1 MSSPIFQQFQQRPN
15 LFTMLSQL
23 KQDPVA
29 MLSTKYNVPQGMTD
43 PNEILQHL
51 LTTGQVSQDRVNK
64 IMQMR
69 NDPRFQQFMR

>member
-15 LFTMLSQL
+15 MLTTLSQL

-51 LTTGQVSQDRVNK
+51 LTTGQVTQDQVNR

-69 NDPRFQQFMR
+69 NDPRLQQFMR

>member
-23 KQDPVA
+23 KQNPVA
-29 MLSTKYNVPQGMTD
+29 LLSAKYNVPQGMTD

-51 LTTGQVSQDRVNK
+51 LTTGQVTQDQVNR
-64 IMQMR
+64 IMQMQ
-69 NDPRFQQFMR
+69 NFMR

>member
-15 LFTMLSQL
+15 MLTILSQL

-43 PNEILQHL
+43 PNAILQHL
-51 LTTGQVSQDRVNK
+51 LTTGQVSQDQVNK

-69 NDPRFQQFMR
+69 NDPRFHQFMR

>member
-1 MSSPIFQQFQQRPN
+1 
-15 LFTMLSQL
+15 
-23 KQDPVA
+23 

-51 LTTGQVSQDRVNK
+51 LTTGQVSQDQVNK

>member
-15 LFTMLSQL
+15 MFTMLSQL

-29 MLSTKYNVPQGMTD
+29 MLSQRFNVPQGMTD

-51 LTTGQVSQDRVNK
+51 LTTGQVSQDQVNRL
-64 IMQMR
+64 MQMR
-69 NDPRFQQFMR
+69 QFMR

>member
-15 LFTMLSQL
+15 MLAMLSQL

-29 MLSTKYNVPQGMTD
+29 MLSTKYSVPQGMTN

-51 LTTGQVSQDRVNK
+51 LTTGQVTQDQVNK
-64 IMQMR
+64 IMQM
-69 NDPRFQQFMR
+69 QQFMR

>member
-23 KQDPVA
+23 KQNPVA
-29 MLSTKYNVPQGMTD
+29 LLSAKYNVPQGMTD

-51 LTTGQVSQDRVNK
+51 LTTGQVTQDQVNQ
-64 IMQMR
+64 IMQMQ
-69 NDPRFQQFMR
+69 NFMR

>member
-1 MSSPIFQQFQQRPN
+1 MSSPIFQQFQQKPD
-15 LFTMLSQL
+15 FMTMLAQL
-23 KQDPVA
+23 KQNPTA
-29 MLSTKYNVPQGMTD
+29 MLASRYNVPQGMTD

-51 LTTGQVSQDRVNK
+51 LSTGQVSQGQVNQ

>member
-15 LFTMLSQL
+15 MLIMLSQL

-29 MLSTKYNVPQGMTD
+29 MLSTKYSVPQGMTN

-51 LTTGQVSQDRVNK
+51 LTTGQVTQDQVNR
-64 IMQMR
+64 IMQMQ
-69 NDPRFQQFMR
+69 NFMR

>member
-15 LFTMLSQL
+15 MLTMLSQL

-29 MLSTKYNVPQGMTD
+29 MLSTKYSVPKGMTN

-51 LTTGQVSQDRVNK
+51 LTTGQVTQDQVNR
-64 IMQMR
+64 IMQMQ
-69 NDPRFQQFMR
+69 NFMR

>member
-1 MSSPIFQQFQQRPN
+1 MSSPIFQQYQQRPN

-51 LTTGQVSQDRVNK
+51 LTTGQVSQDQVNK

-69 NDPRFQQFMR
+69 NDPRFQQFIR

>member
-15 LFTMLSQL
+15 MLTMLQQL
-23 KQDPVA
+23 KQNPSAV
-29 MLSTKYNVPQGMTD
+29 LGVKYNVPQGMTD

-64 IMQMR
+64 IMQM
-69 NDPRFQQFMR
+69 QQFMR